1 MIPWGN
7 KKSRIIFNDIFID
20 KQRARG
26 KMVVGKGK
34 AMNNDNVVIS
44 KAHLK
49 KAKQENLIRLA
60 KALKLDIRGM
70 SQGHIVRL
78 VAWRLSRPVTRF
90 ADPNKRSDYEAMW
103 ENLK

>member
-1 MIPWGN
+1 
-7 KKSRIIFNDIFID
+7 
-20 KQRARG
+20 
-26 KMVVGKGK
+26 
-34 AMNNDNVVIS
+34 MNNDNVVIS